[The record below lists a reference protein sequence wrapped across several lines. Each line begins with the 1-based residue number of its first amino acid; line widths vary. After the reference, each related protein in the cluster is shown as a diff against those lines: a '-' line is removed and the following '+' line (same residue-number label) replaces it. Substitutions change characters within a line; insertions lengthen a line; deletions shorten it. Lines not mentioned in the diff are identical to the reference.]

1 MKRYLTKKN
10 VLIAVGVL
18 LIAMLFAPNAKGAEV
33 SGTVGAESDYI
44 WRGINQS
51 QGLSVQANL
60 NLELDSGLYAG
71 AWVGQVEFD
80 GSEASEEMDYYVGFN
95 KSYKGVDI
103 DVMYYDYGYRGD
115 DSLNFEEVSVGLG
128 LFDNKVNVVH
138 VIGMDD
144 APNYSE
150 VELSMGKDEA
160 WATNLSYGFIK
171 DFGSNWK
178 ISKSMDFLGGTFD
191 VGYTQFIADPDNAL
205 VEDEDGIY
213 IGFSR
218 KIF

>member
-51 QGLSVQANL
+51 QGLSVQAEI
-60 NLELDSGLYAG
+60 NLELESGLYAG

-115 DSLNFEEVSVGLG
+115 NDLNFEEVSVGLG
-128 LFDNKVNVVH
+128 LFNNRVRLVH
-138 VIGMDD
+138 VVGIDD

-150 VELSMGKDEA
+150 VGWSMGEDEA
-160 WATNLSYGFIK
+160 WATDLSYGFIK
-171 DFGSNWK
+171 DFGSNWS
-178 ISKSMDFLGGTFD
+178 ISKSMDFLGGTFE
-191 VGYTQFIADPDNAL
+191 VGYTEFIADSNNAL
-205 VEDEDGIY
+205 VEDEDSIY